1 MLDLLST
8 QNTHIVDS
16 TDRVVLKYH
25 LTCLFSNW
33 LGLYFTASGLV
44 IFFWCWQW
52 RVYMLHTFFQ
62 NLHIRLLNALQTL
75 QKSKLITTTF
85 PHSLIYLAENLLIE
99 VFSHQPCRCTS
110 TAPDL
115 HLEGPQFEYW
125 PEHSLFW
132 LMCFLVFLSPCRET
146 VNYAT
151 SFQILCNSSFNN
163 QPCYIRVQNTVM
175 CRIPMFWST
184 TDRIYD
190 DGSIIL

>member
-1 MLDLLST
+1 MLDSLCT

-16 TDRVVLKYH
+16 TDRVVLKHH

-33 LGLYFTASGLV
+33 FGLYFTASGLV
-44 IFFWCWQW
+44 IFFLGWQGH
-52 RVYMLHTFFQ
+52 VNMLHTFFQ
-62 NLHIRLLNALQTL
+62 NLHIRILHEIQTL
-75 QKSKLITTTF
+75 QRSKLITTTF
-85 PHSLIYLAENLLIE
+85 PHSLIYLPENLLIH

-115 HLEGPQFEYW
+115 YLEGPQFEYW

-132 LMCFLVFLSPCRET
+132 LTCFLVFLIPCRET

-163 QPCYIRVQNTVM
+163 QPCYIRNQDIVM
-175 CRIPMFWST
+175 CHITMFWSMM
-184 TDRIYD
+184 DQIYNS
-190 DGSIIL
+190 GT